1 MLKLHYTRK
10 TVEKDQVFKKPMIFN
25 MNVNRTETEISEDE
39 EIFSNKKEK
48 SNI

>member
-1 MLKLHYTRK
+1 
-10 TVEKDQVFKKPMIFN
+10 MIFKV
-25 MNVNRTETEISEDE
+25 NVNRTETENSEDE